1 MRCSP
6 QLALAVPLA
15 LAPALAL
22 AFSAFARV
30 SSGGPDGPGGATSGV
45 RLEAALT
52 GEAEVPGPGDPD
64 FDLDPIEADVFVNPR
79 KETLC
84 FEIDLEDGQ
93 DDALDAVVAA
103 HIHAGPAGVADE
115 DRVLIDLDFASRG
128 LRGCVR
134 AGRHLLQS
142 ILDDL
147 DDIEGDGP
155 KVSQFYLH
163 LHTAGFPAGAVRGQL
178 ER

>member
-1 MRCSP
+1 MRLSLS
-6 QLALAVPLA
+6 LALAVP
-15 LAPALAL
+15 PALAL

-30 SSGGPDGPGGATSGV
+30 SSGGPDGPDGVAGGV

-52 GEAEVPGPGDPD
+52 GEAEVPGPGDSD
-64 FDLDPIEADVFVNPR
+64 LDLDPIEADVFVNPR

-84 FEIDLEDGQ
+84 FDIDLEDDQ

-115 DRVLIDLDFASRG
+115 DRVLIDLDFANHG

-142 ILDDL
+142 ILDDI
-147 DDIEGDGP
+147 DDVTAEGDEP

-163 LHTAGFPAGAVRGQL
+163 LHT
-178 ER
+178 